1 MGKNEKG
8 TKLRRIVKSKPK
20 KGQLYLLRSTDGI
33 FKYGATTQP
42 INKRLAQIN
51 SKNSQMF
58 KIVFTAA
65 SKDVFNAELYIK
77 WELLNRTEFVGKS
90 VEYFKLKKDD
100 WDINNIKLYME
111 AVCQG
116 T

>member
-1 MGKNEKG
+1 MGKNENVK
-8 TKLRRIVKSKPK
+8 KLRRIVKSKPK
-20 KGQLYLLRSTDGI
+20 KGQLYLLRSADGI

-51 SKNSQMF
+51 TRNSQEF
-58 KIVFTAA
+58 KILFTAA

-90 VEYFKLKKDD
+90 VEFFKLKTDS

-111 AVCQG
+111 TVCRG